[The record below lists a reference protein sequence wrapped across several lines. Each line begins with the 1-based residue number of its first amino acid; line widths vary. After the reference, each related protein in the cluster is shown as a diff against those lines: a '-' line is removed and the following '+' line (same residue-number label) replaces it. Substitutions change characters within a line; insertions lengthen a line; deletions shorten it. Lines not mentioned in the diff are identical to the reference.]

1 MLKVSDL
8 TRLLQSIPELQGEGH
23 ILEGNGY
30 DGIMAIL
37 KSLRETSYPC
47 VILESRSSGQFS
59 IGQSGPLDTGT
70 QSMWVM
76 GQMGRNE
83 DECAL
88 YRSMFNLCRKI
99 IRAMLSQYPNVSLSP
114 AQADAS
120 LTDWDPTRIS
130 YMQRYGGPTC
140 RGYELMLNFREYTDF
155 TVHEGSGSGS
165 GSGSGT
171 GN

>member
-8 TRLLQSIPELQGEGH
+8 TRLLQSITELQGEGH

-30 DGIMAIL
+30 DGVMAIL
-37 KSLRETSYPC
+37 KSLHGTSFPC
-47 VILESRSSGQFS
+47 VILESRGSGQFS
-59 IGQSGPLDTGT
+59 IGQSGPLDSAT

-76 GQMGRNE
+76 GQLGRDE
-83 DECAL
+83 DESAA
-88 YRSMFNLCRKI
+88 YSSMFNLCKKI
-99 IRAMLSQYPNVSLSP
+99 IRTMLNQYPNVSLAP
-114 AQADAS
+114 AKADAS

-140 RGYELMLNFREYTDF
+140 RGYELLLIFKEYTDF
-155 TVHEGSGSGS
+155 TVEEGS